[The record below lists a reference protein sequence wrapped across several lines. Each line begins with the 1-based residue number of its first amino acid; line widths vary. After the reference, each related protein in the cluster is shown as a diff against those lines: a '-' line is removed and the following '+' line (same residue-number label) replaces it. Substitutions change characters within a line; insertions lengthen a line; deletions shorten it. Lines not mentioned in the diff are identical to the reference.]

1 MFESKQLI
9 EGKIF
14 IHQRRDEPLP
24 YSRYS
29 FPACYFECFINAQNF
44 AGHFI
49 EVHAEPADL
58 VQAIYFEN
66 NGKNQIIAMLNQTQ
80 QVVHLHPQNLIFGY
94 WSFKHRVLP
103 NALQLF
109 GFLFALLFLFF
120 SLAAFSVGHFQLGKV
135 VQDALMLC
143 LMGLGLFTIGF
154 ILPFAVPYLCW
165 QRYKTMK
172 LLHWLDLSQHQI
184 LEMEKLNPKNRIYHL
199 SCVPDP
205 FKQSA

>member
-58 VQAIYFEN
+58 VRAIYFEN

-80 QVVHLHPQNLIFGY
+80 QIVHLHPQNLIFGY

-109 GFLFALLFLFF
+109 GFLFALLFYSFPLRHF
-120 SLAAFSVGHFQLGKV
+120 LSVISSW
-135 VQDALMLC
+135 ARCCRM
-143 LMGLGLFTIGF
+143 
-154 ILPFAVPYLCW
+154 P
-165 QRYKTMK
+165 
-172 LLHWLDLSQHQI
+172 
-184 LEMEKLNPKNRIYHL
+184 
-199 SCVPDP
+199 
-205 FKQSA
+205 